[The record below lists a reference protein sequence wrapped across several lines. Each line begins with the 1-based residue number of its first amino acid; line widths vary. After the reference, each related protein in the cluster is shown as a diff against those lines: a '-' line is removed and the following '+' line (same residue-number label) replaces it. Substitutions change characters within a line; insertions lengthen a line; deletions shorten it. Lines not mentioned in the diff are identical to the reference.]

1 MAPAQLILT
10 RRAAVFA
17 AFGTADNSCCDN
29 NSCNNSWGYLNSPGE
44 ICDWAP
50 RQEHLLGRIIGALSN
65 KYSVDT
71 FFLHDIYISIL
82 NEVVLYNNLTDEIA
96 IETEH
101 TCRNVKRSAFIISQ
115 LSHQLI
121 GISLKP
127 SSN

>member
-29 NSCNNSWGYLNSPGE
+29 NSLGYVNFPGA
-44 ICDWAP
+44 ICDWPP

-71 FFLHDIYISIL
+71 FFLHDIDISIL
-82 NEVVLYNNLTDEIA
+82 NEVVLYNNLMDEIA

-101 TCRNVKRSAFIISQ
+101 TCRNVKRSAFIISR
-115 LSHQLI
+115 LSH
-121 GISLKP
+121 
-127 SSN
+127 